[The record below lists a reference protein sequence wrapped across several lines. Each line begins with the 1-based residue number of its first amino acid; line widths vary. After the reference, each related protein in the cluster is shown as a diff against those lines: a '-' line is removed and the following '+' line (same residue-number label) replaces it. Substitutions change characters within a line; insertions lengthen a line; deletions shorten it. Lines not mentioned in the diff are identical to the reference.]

1 MQWDRSDNAG
11 FTTTTPWLPVN
22 TNYRAGVNVEDQSG
36 DDVISHLSVYK
47 QLTSLRH
54 SVNMRDWSR
63 TFLFSTQQVFS
74 VLRQVPD
81 LDLIVVINVQQQP
94 QRVNLEQ
101 LLSNIYSN
109 QTSAQILIHS
119 SGQDHVEHPVGAVV
133 DVHQLDLA
141 GFESLVM
148 KLL

>member
-1 MQWDRSDNAG
+1 MQWDKSDNAG
-11 FTTTTPWLPVN
+11 FTNTTPWLPVN

-36 DDVISHLSVYK
+36 DEVVSHLSVYK

-81 LDLIVVINVQQQP
+81 LDLIVVMNVQQQP
-94 QRVNLEQ
+94 TQVNLEQ

-109 QTSAQILIHS
+109 QTSAEILIHS
-119 SGQDHVEHPVGAVV
+119 SGQDHEEHPVGSVV

-148 KLL
+148 KL